1 MQLLWKW
8 AAHSLKICASNQFWQ
23 DEILKGGLQYVLLCD
38 NHLKSWLVT
47 RVPDFIFVQTLWYGG
62 QRGWKWREIW
72 IFLWRVIALYLK
84 PLSKLNEK
92 YFFFMHLFSIIHKII
107 CSKWSGPLLNYY
119 AVLQSSLQTKWKI
132 RKNISFQH
140 SNITVNISNRLLM

>member
-23 DEILKGGLQYVLLCD
+23 DEILKGATLLLCD

-72 IFLWRVIALYLK
+72 IFFWRVIALYLK

-92 YFFFMHLFSIIHKII
+92 YFFFMDLFFIIHKII
-107 CSKWSGPLLNYY
+107 CSKWSVPLLNYY
-119 AVLQSSLQTKWKI
+119 AHWFKKARCPISKCKHLKTLAFP
-132 RKNISFQH
+132 KN
-140 SNITVNISNRLLM
+140 NI

>member
-1 MQLLWKW
+1 MSSSFFENLCIE
-8 AAHSLKICASNQFWQ
+8 S
-23 DEILKGGLQYVLLCD
+23 ILTRRNSEGGTTAYVLLCD

-92 YFFFMHLFSIIHKII
+92 YFFSMDLFSIMHKII
-107 CSKWSGPLLNYY
+107 GSKWSGPLLNYY
-119 AVLQSSLQTKWKI
+119 AVLQCKLM
-132 RKNISFQH
+132 KNSQEYFISTFQY
-140 SNITVNISNRLLM
+140 NC

>member
-72 IFLWRVIALYLK
+72 IFLWKGIALYLK

-92 YFFFMHLFSIIHKII
+92 YFFFIDLFSIIHKIL
-107 CSKWSGPLLNYY
+107 CSKWSGLAFTELLCGASVFTANEM
-119 AVLQSSLQTKWKI
+119 
-132 RKNISFQH
+132 KNSQEYFISTFQY
-140 SNITVNISNRLLM
+140 NC